1 VEVLALLPLALDAL
15 PEALR
20 RFANPEAPERA
31 RQAAAKG
38 LVPLKGGD
46 LVGLLLQLMADADE
60 SIASAARSS
69 FEGLPPAVLEGA
81 IEAPLHPSFLDKLA
95 DLVSGE
101 NVDRLVAN
109 PATGDQTIA
118 RVART
123 CNERVCER
131 IAVNEQRVLRAP
143 EIIEALYKNR
153 ATRMS
158 TVDRLIEL
166 AVRNGVRCEGI
177 ATFDAHAEAI
187 QGQLIPEASDE
198 PLPGDAFFNSALAVD
213 GDEDAIDVDKVDGSE
228 ALKDKFKPLSTQIAD
243 MNLQEKI
250 RLTLVGNAAARAILV
265 RDSNKMVS
273 QAAVMSPMVTEAEA
287 TAIAHSRQVG
297 EDVLRIIGNRREW
310 LSNYELKRALIFNPK
325 TPIGI
330 SLRFLSH
337 LHVADLRNIARS
349 RGIPAAL
356 KTAATQRTMKK
367 ES

>member
-1 VEVLALLPLALDAL
+1 MEVLAPLPLPLEAL

-20 RFANPEAPERA
+20 RFASPQAPERA

-38 LVPLKGGD
+38 LVPLKGAE
-46 LVGLLLQLMADADE
+46 LVALLLQLMADGDE
-60 SIASAARSS
+60 RIASAARGS
-69 FEGLPPAVLEGA
+69 FEGLPQAVLEGA
-81 IEAPLHPSFLDKLA
+81 LEAPLHPSFLDRLA
-95 DLVSGE
+95 DLVGGE
-101 NVDRLVAN
+101 NVDWLVAN
-109 PATGDQTIA
+109 PATADQSIA
-118 RVART
+118 RLART
-123 CNERVCER
+123 CSERVCER

-158 TVDRLIEL
+158 TVDRLIDL

-187 QGQLIPEASDE
+187 QGQLIAEPSDQA
-198 PLPGDAFFNSALAVD
+198 LPGDSFFNTALEVD
-213 GDEDAIDVDKVDGSE
+213 AEEDAIDVDRVDGSE
-228 ALKDKFKPLSTQIAD
+228 ALKDKFKPLSTQIAE
-243 MNLQEKI
+243 MNLQEKL

-273 QAAVMSPMVTEAEA
+273 QAAVMSPMITESEA

-330 SLRFLSH
+330 SMRFLSH

-356 KTAATQRTMKK
+356 KTAASQRVMKK
-367 ES
+367 EG